1 MKDKPKVT
9 VYIPCHN
16 YGRFLEQAIDSVIAQ
31 SYESWEL
38 IILDDGSSDDT
49 GKIIQNYL
57 EQYPKRIRGLCH
69 YPARGLQACANLALD
84 IARGDYIMRLD
95 ADDYLDESALLV
107 LASYLDKHRDVG
119 LVFPNY
125 TYINEKGAT
134 LGVENRKKIGTESRF
149 LDLPA
154 HGAGTLV
161 RKRVLKSVGG
171 YNESYNAQ
179 DGYELWL
186 KVLNRYKIANV
197 ATPLFFY
204 RQHGSSLSRDENR
217 ILAARQRIKRAL
229 VQGNGGRVKPR
240 IAAIVP
246 AKNTY
251 AKLPDIVLKPLA
263 GRPLIDYTLE
273 AARETG
279 LFETIFVTTDDPRVI
294 DHCTQFPG
302 IIAKM
307 RSKGLSLSGARLSYV
322 LYDAVT
328 RLESEFEIYPDI
340 VVLLSVHSP
349 LRRPEHIF
357 KAVDTLLLFNS
368 DNVISMYEDYELHFS
383 HGVNGLEPMNKGMIN
398 KLRLEREALYVDN
411 GSIKVFWR
419 DIISDSDLYSEKTG
433 HIVMSLE
440 DSFNIKTP
448 FDVWLIEQLL
458 KRNQQISEA
467 EHENAFTQKQ

>member
-1 MKDKPKVT
+1 MKEKPKVT

-16 YGRFLEQAIDSVIAQ
+16 YGRFLKQAIDSVIAQ

-38 IILDDGSSDDT
+38 VILDDGSSDST
-49 GKIIQNYL
+49 SKIIKNYL
-57 EQYPKRIRGLCH
+57 ELHPAKIRTLCH

-84 IARGDYIMRLD
+84 TARGDYIMRLD

-107 LASYLDKHRDVG
+107 LASYLDRHRDVG

-125 TYINEKGAT
+125 TYINENGAI
-134 LGVENRKKIGTESRF
+134 LGVENRKKIGTESLF

-154 HGAGTLV
+154 HGACTMV
-161 RKRVLKSVGG
+161 RKRVLKSIGG
-171 YNESYNAQ
+171 YSENHNAQ

-186 KVLNRYKIANV
+186 KVLNRYKVANV

-217 ILAARQRIKRAL
+217 ILAARQRIKRGL
-229 VQGNGGRVKPR
+229 VQGNGGRIKPR
-240 IAAIVP
+240 MVAVVP

-251 AKLPDIVLKPLA
+251 TKLPDIVLKPLA
-263 GRPLIDYTLE
+263 GRLLIDYALE

-279 LFETIFVTTDDPRVI
+279 LFETIFVTTDDPRVVN
-294 DHCTQFPG
+294 HCNQFPE
-302 IIAKM
+302 IIATM
-307 RSKGLSLSGARLSYV
+307 RPKGLSLSGTRLSYI

-368 DNVISMYEDYELHFS
+368 DNVISVYEDYELHFS
-383 HGVNGLEPMNKGMIN
+383 HGINGLEPINKGMIN
-398 KLRLEREALYVDN
+398 RLRLEREALYVDN

-419 DIISDSDLYSEKTG
+419 DIISDSDLYGEKVG

-440 DSFNIKTP
+440 DSFNIKTH
-448 FDVWLIEQLL
+448 FDVWLIENLL
-458 KRNQQISEA
+458 KRNQQIKEA
-467 EHENAFTQKQ
+467 EHKNTFAQKQ